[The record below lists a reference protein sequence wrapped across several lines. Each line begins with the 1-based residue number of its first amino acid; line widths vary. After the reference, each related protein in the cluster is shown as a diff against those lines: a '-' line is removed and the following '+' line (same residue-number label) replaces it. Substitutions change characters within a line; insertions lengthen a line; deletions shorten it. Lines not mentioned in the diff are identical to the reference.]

1 MPVTLDSLSKI
12 VTIVSAGIA
21 VFAAWIALPLDAELK
36 RLQTQTQK
44 LDIDLKATEGRLK
57 EAEARLKET
66 ESGRKLSF
74 DLYKEVRNILER
86 KDKTPKDEEALRVLI
101 ESLADD
107 PFRYKLLG
115 VLAVSASTPEVKR
128 AATESSSFFR
138 EEAQVVAQKAPVSP
152 APDGPGPT
160 VRSTAVG
167 SMDVDVFYCAARQ
180 ATSEPIARSI
190 LALRQSGE
198 SGRWRLRFLPDSVN
212 QQPGYGITSNEIR
225 YNVPDETEA
234 AKLLAERI
242 GKTGLKVALRESQQ
256 PTRWY
261 ISLFIC
267 Q

>member
-1 MPVTLDSLSKI
+1 MPVTLDSLSKVI
-12 VTIVSAGIA
+12 TIASAGIA
-21 VFAAWIALPLDAELK
+21 VFAASIALPLDAELK
-36 RLQTQTQK
+36 RLQAQTQK
-44 LDIDLKATEGRLK
+44 LDIDLKAAEGRLK

-74 DLYKEVRNILER
+74 DLYQEVRKILER

-138 EEAQVVAQKAPVSP
+138 EEAQVAQKPLATPAQSGSPVQ
-152 APDGPGPT
+152 
-160 VRSTAVG
+160 STAVG
-167 SMDVDVFYCAARQ
+167 SMDVDVFYCAAKQ
-180 ATSEPIARSI
+180 ATSESIARNV
-190 LALRQSGE
+190 LALQQPVE
-198 SGRWRLRFLPDSVN
+198 SGRWRLRLLPDSVN

-225 YNVPDETEA
+225 YNVPDETAA
-234 AKLLAERI
+234 AKTLADRI
-242 GKTGLKVALRESQQ
+242 TRTGLKVALRESQQ

-261 ISLFIC
+261 ISVFIC

>member
-1 MPVTLDSLSKI
+1 MPVTLDSLSKV

-44 LDIDLKATEGRLK
+44 LDIDLKAAEGRLK
-57 EAEARLKET
+57 ETEARLKET

-138 EEAQVVAQKAPVSP
+138 EEAQVVAQKAPVP
-152 APDGPGPT
+152 PVPGELA

-180 ATSEPIARSI
+180 ATSEPVARSV

-242 GKTGLKVALRESQQ
+242 GKTGLKMALRESQQ

-261 ISLFIC
+261 ISVFIC